1 MPGARL
7 TQEDR
12 RRIAAG
18 LTEGLGYG
26 EIARQLARPTS
37 TVTREIARNGGPSGY
52 RADSAQ
58 RATTQRSRRGRP
70 APQRTP
76 GGGVGG
82 ADGRDPAAVREYAA
96 GLAELLVQLGM
107 PRMVARVLTC
117 LYVTDSG
124 SLTSAELVQRLRVS
138 PASVSKAIGYL
149 EGQALVRRERFE
161 QGEGEHGRRER
172 YVIDDD
178 IWYQAM
184 LASARRNAMLAEF
197 ARDGAE
203 LLGPATPAGARLD
216 TAAAF
221 LEHTGE
227 DLVRAVRRRRDEEA
241 RSATG
246 PTVDEAR
253 N

>member
-1 MPGARL
+1 MS
-7 TQEDR
+7 Q
-12 RRIAAG
+12 
-18 LTEGLGYG
+18 
-26 EIARQLARPTS
+26 
-37 TVTREIARNGGPSGY
+37 
-52 RADSAQ
+52 
-58 RATTQRSRRGRP
+58 
-70 APQRTP
+70 
-76 GGGVGG
+76 
-82 ADGRDPAAVREYAA
+82 ADGRDPAAVQEFAA
-96 GLAELLVQLGM
+96 QLAELLVHTGL

-124 SLTSAELVQRLRVS
+124 SLTSAELVQRLQVS

-161 QGEGEHGRRER
+161 QGEHGRRER

-197 ARDGAE
+197 ARNGAE

-216 TAAAF
+216 TAAVF

-227 DLVRAVRRRRDEEA
+227 DLVRAVQRRRDEEA
-241 RSATG
+241 AQKATRETAQEAARSAG
-246 PTVDEAR
+246 EE
-253 N
+253 

>member
-18 LTEGLGYG
+18 LTAGLGYG
-26 EIARQLARPTS
+26 EIARELARPTS

-52 RADSAQ
+52 RADNAQ
-58 RATTQRSRRGRP
+58 RATLRRSRRSKAGP
-70 APQRTP
+70 ARTP
-76 GGGVGG
+76 GGGVS
-82 ADGRDPAAVREYAA
+82 AAHGRDPAAVGEFAA
-96 GLAELLVQLGM
+96 QFAELLVHTGL

-124 SLTSAELVQRLRVS
+124 SLTAAELVQRLGVS

-149 EGQALVRRERFE
+149 AGQELVRREQDE
-161 QGEGEHGRRER
+161 DGRRER

-178 IWYQAM
+178 VWYRAL
-184 LASARRNAMLAEF
+184 LASAQRNAMIAEF
-197 ARDGAE
+197 TRGGAD
-203 LLGPATPAGARLD
+203 LLGAATPAGARLG

-221 LEHTGE
+221 LEDTGAE
-227 DLVRAVRRRRDEEA
+227 IVRAVQRRRRNEDAA
-241 RSATG
+241 RSAAAHRSTPG
-246 PTVDEAR
+246 
-253 N
+253 

>member
-12 RRIAAG
+12 RKIAAG

-58 RATTQRSRRGRP
+58 HATARRSRRRKAGP
-70 APQRTP
+70 PRTSD
-76 GGGVGG
+76 GGAGT
-82 ADGRDPAAVREYAA
+82 ADGRDPAAVEEFATQ
-96 GLAELLVQLGM
+96 LAELLVHLGL
-107 PRMVARVLTC
+107 PRMVARVLAC

-124 SLTSAELVQRLRVS
+124 SLTAADLVRRLGVS

-149 EGQALVRRERFE
+149 EGQELVRRERDE
-161 QGEGEHGRRER
+161 DGRRER

-178 IWYQAM
+178 VWYRSL
-184 LASARRNAMLAEF
+184 LASAQRNAILAEF
-197 ARDGAE
+197 TRNGAG
-203 LLGPATPAGARLD
+203 LLGAATPAGARLRA
-216 TAAAF
+216 AAAF
-221 LEHTGE
+221 LEDTGA
-227 DLVRAVRRRRDEEA
+227 DIVRAVQRRRDEEA
-241 RSATG
+241 AHSGAAPRTM
-246 PTVDEAR
+246 PR
-253 N
+253 